1 MTEQGASWFRGC
13 GLGCVGLAVIGVIA
27 VVGMTVSLRSG
38 FDEAHARRQ
47 QLEQRSAGGT
57 PFTPAADG
65 TIPADRVE
73 AFLAV
78 REALAPVCAELEAR
92 DDEAEEFE
100 RLADEEASP
109 KVALPVILRLTRSMM
124 GLPFL
129 FAELE
134 SVRNQALL
142 ETGMGLEEYTWLYI
156 VVYHDQLAQAGA
168 ETRLLSGSADNER
181 IRADLRALLHRQ
193 LEAARAASLG
203 DAWLG
208 TLAAEVHALDLDP
221 DCLPWQ
227 DGLPEPVEASLA
239 PYRERLDAAFSAAS
253 AEFELLN
260 STVRHGGLNIQLN

>member
-1 MTEQGASWFRGC
+1 MTEGSGSWVRGC
-13 GLGCVGLAVIGVIA
+13 GLGCAGIAVLAVVAVI
-27 VVGMTVSLRSG
+27 GMTVSLRSG

-47 QLEQRSAGGT
+47 QLEERSAGET
-57 PFTPAADG
+57 PFTPAPDG
-65 TIPADRVE
+65 TIPADRLE
-73 AFLAV
+73 AFLVV
-78 REALAPVCAELEAR
+78 RDALAPVRAEFDAR
-92 DDEAEEFE
+92 DDETAEFE

-129 FAELE
+129 FSELE

-142 ETGMGLEEYTWLYI
+142 ETGMGLEEYTWLYS
-156 VVYHDQLAQAGA
+156 VVYRDQLARSGA
-168 ETRLLSGSADNER
+168 ATSLFSGSADNER
-181 IRADLRALLHRQ
+181 IRAGLRVVLHRQ
-193 LEAARAASLG
+193 LEAARAASVG

-208 TLAAEVHALDLDP
+208 ALAAEVDALDVAP
-221 DCLPWQ
+221 ERLPWQ

-239 PYRERLDAAFSAAS
+239 PYRERLDAAFSAAA